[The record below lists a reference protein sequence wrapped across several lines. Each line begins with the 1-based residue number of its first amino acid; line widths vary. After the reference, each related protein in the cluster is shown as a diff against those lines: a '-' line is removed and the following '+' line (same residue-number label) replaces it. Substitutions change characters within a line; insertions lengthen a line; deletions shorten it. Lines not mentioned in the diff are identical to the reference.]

1 MTVTN
6 WTCTQMADFKTH
18 MYVASPL
25 SGLAAGCLLVTN
37 LIHPEEMILYFALGC
52 VGTMLPDIDADNSV
66 PLRLLFNVMVP
77 LVLLLLIFSKGFC
90 WSLIELFIAWLA
102 GFAFIKYVVF
112 PFFTHLTVHRG
123 VLHSIPA
130 AFLFWFATTVF
141 LDRAFD
147 FSSFRAWLAGFF
159 VFAGFIV
166 HLVLDEICSLNI
178 FGGQIKKSF
187 GTAFTLIK
195 LNDLKTTFLLYV
207 LVITLFTLTPD
218 PKPFFT
224 RIMSKDFYRRIHFLP
239 QDDWFQN
246 GRILTNPRQRVN
258 GPR

>member
-1 MTVTN
+1 
-6 WTCTQMADFKTH
+6 MADFKTH

-25 SGLAAGCLLVTN
+25 SGLAAGCLLVTDQ
-37 LIHPEEMILYFALGC
+37 IHPEEVILYFALGC
-52 VGTMLPDIDADNSV
+52 IGTMLPDIDADNSV

-77 LVLLLLIFSKGFC
+77 LVLLLFIFSKGFC
-90 WSLIELFIAWLA
+90 WSLIELFITWLT
-102 GFAFIKYVVF
+102 GFLFIKYVVF

-166 HLVLDEICSLNI
+166 HLVLDEIYSLNI

-195 LNDLKTTFLLYV
+195 LNDLKTTFLLYM
-207 LVITLFTLTPD
+207 LVITLFTFTPD

-224 RIMSKDFYRRIHFLP
+224 RIMSRDFYRRIHLFP

-246 GRILTNPRQRVN
+246 GWILTNPRQRVN